1 MKIDNAQL
9 AAFAAVVEHGTFE
22 SAARQLHVTP
32 SAISQRIKLLEER
45 LGQVLILRGAP
56 CQATPSG
63 MLLLKFSTQMDVL
76 ENELFR
82 DLGVSHEQREGRVRI
97 PVVVNADSLDGW
109 FLQAFETTCRDGLIG
124 LDVRVEDQ
132 AYSATLLR
140 EGSVMAAVSA
150 SAAAIQGCRVE
161 YLGDMRY
168 LALASPEFVRRYF
181 ADGLSAASLIRA
193 PMLVFNRKDGL
204 QQRFLKRVC
213 AEDISPPIHYLPST
227 RGFIEIAKSGLG
239 WGMIPQQM
247 VKAEL
252 AAGQLVEIEQGQHFD
267 VPLYWH
273 HWRFSS
279 QALDTLSSAV
289 RAAARLGF

>member
-1 MKIDNAQL
+1 MMKIDNAQL

-140 EGSVMAAVSA
+140 EGSGACPNFCV
-150 SAAAIQGCRVE
+150 
-161 YLGDMRY
+161 
-168 LALASPEFVRRYF
+168 
-181 ADGLSAASLIRA
+181 
-193 PMLVFNRKDGL
+193 N
-204 QQRFLKRVC
+204 
-213 AEDISPPIHYLPST
+213 
-227 RGFIEIAKSGLG
+227 GF
-239 WGMIPQQM
+239 Q
-247 VKAEL
+247 VKAE
-252 AAGQLVEIEQGQHFD
+252 
-267 VPLYWH
+267 
-273 HWRFSS
+273 
-279 QALDTLSSAV
+279 
-289 RAAARLGF
+289 